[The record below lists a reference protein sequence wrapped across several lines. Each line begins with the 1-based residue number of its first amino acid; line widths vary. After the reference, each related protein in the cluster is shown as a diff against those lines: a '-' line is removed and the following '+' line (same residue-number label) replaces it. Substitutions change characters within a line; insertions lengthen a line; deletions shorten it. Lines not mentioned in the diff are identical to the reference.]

1 MIEGDHEYLSTAWL
15 EYFHST
21 DRDVQMRGVAEAL
34 DAKLTLRPSGR
45 IGVLNVGDAI
55 QACQQQSRINIEV
68 WLLGES
74 DDPSHTGIYGYTDV
88 QVDPDPPAV
97 LSRLVKS
104 QDVFCVPQDLVNR

>member
-45 IGVLNVGDAI
+45 IGVLNVGEAI
-55 QACQQQSRINIEV
+55 QTCQQQLRINIEV

-74 DDPSHTGIYGYTDV
+74 DDPSHTGIYGYKDA
-88 QVDPDPPAV
+88 QVDSDPPAV

-104 QDVFCVPQDLVNR
+104 QDVFSVPPDLISR

>member
-45 IGVLNVGDAI
+45 IGVLNVGEAI
-55 QACQQQSRINIEV
+55 QACQQQSRVNIEV
-68 WLLGES
+68 WLLDES
-74 DDPSHTGIYGYTDV
+74 DDPSHTGIYGYKDV
-88 QVDPDPPAV
+88 QFNLDPPAV

-104 QDVFCVPQDLVNR
+104 QDIFRVPTDLINR